1 MKPKSA
7 NSVVV
12 RGLLLVSI
20 VSCAA
25 WSYDAPHCDG
35 KTVVVH
41 LFEWKWVDVA
51 AECER
56 FLAPTGF
63 CAVQVSPPQE
73 HILIPENG
81 YPWWQRYQPVSYKL
95 ESRSG
100 NEDEFKE
107 MVKRCNKVGVR
118 IIVDAVINHMTMVG
132 QSGTGSGGS
141 IFDANDLVFPGVPY
155 EREDFTPRDMCP
167 SSDGEIHN
175 YFDQIEVR
183 NCYLNGLADL
193 YQGKHCVRQK
203 ISQYLNRLID
213 LGVMGFR
220 IDASKHMWPGDL
232 IIIQNMVKN
241 LSIEAGFS
249 PGARPFFFHEVI
261 DLGNEPI
268 RVQEYF
274 HLGKVTEFR
283 YCFTIVEGMR
293 NYSELGAV
301 YKPELGMATP
311 NKAFIFVDNHDT
323 QRYHSDSGAIL
334 TYKDGREY
342 YNAVVYTLAQDYGLP
357 RVMSSYFF
365 HDNHHGPPSDGAN
378 TKSVIINADGTCGN
392 GWVCEHRW
400 PSISR
405 MVKFRNAAGNT
416 YKDNWYSHEDTVAFS
431 RGGNAFFAINKYG
444 KINQVF
450 QTGMPPGNYCNII
463 TNCETNLTV
472 NEDGRA
478 HVTVDNFDEPFV
490 AICRGCD
497 ELNNRMRKA
506 SMLTEF

>member
-1 MKPKSA
+1 METLSDLNLEIFMDSMILDHISFNLEIKPISLY
-7 NSVVV
+7 NYSF
-12 RGLLLVSI
+12 
-20 VSCAA
+20 
-25 WSYDAPHCDG
+25 
-35 KTVVVH
+35 T
-41 LFEWKWVDVA
+41 
-51 AECER
+51 R
-56 FLAPTGF
+56 FNLENF
-63 CAVQVSPPQE
+63 LIICLNFLVSPPQE

-141 IFDANDLVFPGVPY
+141 
-155 EREDFTPRDMCP
+155 
-167 SSDGEIHN
+167 S
-175 YFDQIEVR
+175 FDQTTWS
-183 NCYLNGLADL
+183 
-193 YQGKHCVRQK
+193 
-203 ISQYLNRLID
+203 SQ
-213 LGVMGFR
+213 
-220 IDASKHMWPGDL
+220 DL

-311 NKAFIFVDNHDT
+311 NKAFIFV
-323 QRYHSDSGAIL
+323 
-334 TYKDGREY
+334 
-342 YNAVVYTLAQDYGLP
+342 
-357 RVMSSYFF
+357 
-365 HDNHHGPPSDGAN
+365 
-378 TKSVIINADGTCGN
+378 
-392 GWVCEHRW
+392 
-400 PSISR
+400 
-405 MVKFRNAAGNT
+405 KFRNAAGNT

-450 QTGMPPGNYCNII
+450 QTEQAYK
-463 TNCETNLTV
+463 L
-472 NEDGRA
+472 
-478 HVTVDNFDEPFV
+478 
-490 AICRGCD
+490 
-497 ELNNRMRKA
+497 
-506 SMLTEF
+506 